1 MQDDP
6 VIIALEEQLTCYRRL
21 AKLAEIQHEHVQN
34 SQTDKL
40 LEVLARRQEVLEQ
53 VGRLEL
59 VIGPVKRT
67 WGDYLTKLGAA
78 QRSSAENLLA
88 QTRQLLEQITS
99 ADRNDAIVLQQRK
112 LNLGRQIQKN
122 TAARNVNRKYAASA
136 YGPRKSKMDIHQ

>member
-1 MQDDP
+1 
-6 VIIALEEQLTCYRRL
+6 
-21 AKLAEIQHEHVQN
+21 
-34 SQTDKL
+34 
-40 LEVLARRQEVLEQ
+40 LARRQEVLEQ